1 MLQYFRGRT
10 AFLDA
15 SVMQHRHTV
24 GDMLHHAKI
33 VRDHD
38 QRHAR
43 VCRADGAECLQ
54 NPHAC
59 GHVDGAHRLVG
70 KNDARIVHYG
80 TRDGHTL
87 RLPAGKIHGV
97 PCGEHRRVKPDHTQC
112 MLGLRGDLIIAHAL
126 VVQAQRLLYGTC
138 DAPARVE
145 RGEGVLEH
153 QAGLSA

>member
-1 MLQYFRGRT
+1 M
-10 AFLDA
+10 
-15 SVMQHRHTV
+15 
-24 GDMLHHAKI
+24 
-33 VRDHD
+33 
-38 QRHAR
+38 AR
-43 VCRADGAECLQ
+43 AMA
-54 NPHAC
+54 
-59 GHVDGAHRLVG
+59 
-70 KNDARIVHYG
+70 
-80 TRDGHTL
+80 TTL

-153 QAGLSA
+153 RAGLSA